1 MLIRRIRRE
10 QPDLQRAPHELRAV
24 GGARLLE
31 ETRHVPSRVRVRV
44 RVGVGV
50 GAGVRVWFRVWVRGR
65 VRVRVRV
72 RVGVRVRVRVRAR
85 VRVQPRHVLLDHA
98 RRDADLG
105 GDLAVEH
112 ALGHELEHRTLAVGQ
127 LGWQGPCCQG
137 LDSGG
142 GGTRRV
148 TRRVARWSVMAA
160 VDGRRQRSA
169 ALELALG
176 RLVRATARA
185 TARARAT
192 ATATATA
199 TARSGVGV
207 RLRLRRV
214 LSSC

>member
-50 GAGVRVWFRVWVRGR
+50 GAGVRVRFRVRVRGR

-176 RLVRATARA
+176 RLVRARA
-185 TARARAT
+185 TAR

>member
-44 RVGVGV
+44 RVGVG
-50 GAGVRVWFRVWVRGR
+50 AGVRVRFRVRVRGR

-176 RLVRATARA
+176 RLVRARATARA